1 MRKIKLS
8 FDKKQPYIV
17 EYDYVNNVL
26 INNEIVTNFYK
37 MLSFYKKNEIENILI
52 NATTLKDVESELNK
66 IGFYL
71 YMVRHLK
78 NVNYFYIIKD
88 NVKNKILYNNS
99 GTLAFINS
107 NIDVIDSTD
116 INYIMDKHNIKN
128 DILNDLD

>member
-1 MRKIKLS
+1 MRKIRLS
-8 FDKKQPYIV
+8 FGINNSYIV
-17 EYDYVNNVL
+17 EYNYVNNVL
-26 INNEIVTNFYK
+26 INKEIVTNFYK
-37 MLSFYKKNEIENILI
+37 MLSFYKKNDIENILI
-52 NATTLKDVESELNK
+52 NATTLKDVENELNK

-107 NIDVIDSTD
+107 NIDVIDTTD
-116 INYIMDKHNIKN
+116 INYIMDKNNIKN
-128 DILNDLD
+128 DMFNDLD

>member
-1 MRKIKLS
+1 MNKIRLS
-8 FDKKQPYIV
+8 FGINNSYIV
-17 EYDYVNNVL
+17 DYNYVSNVL
-26 INNEIVTNFYK
+26 INKEIVTNFYK
-37 MLSFYKKNEIENILI
+37 MLSFYKKNDIENILI
-52 NATTLKDVESELNK
+52 NATTLKEVENELNK

-116 INYIMDKHNIKN
+116 ISYIMDKHNIKN
-128 DILNDLD
+128 DAFNDLD

>member
-1 MRKIKLS
+1 MRKIRLS
-8 FDKKQPYIV
+8 FGINNSYIV
-17 EYDYVNNVL
+17 EYNYVNNVL
-26 INNEIVTNFYK
+26 INKEIVTNFYK
-37 MLSFYKKNEIENILI
+37 MLSFYKKNDIENILI
-52 NATTLKDVESELNK
+52 NATTLKDVENELNK

-116 INYIMDKHNIKN
+116 ISYIMDKHNIKN

>member
-1 MRKIKLS
+1 MRKIRLS
-8 FDKKQPYIV
+8 FGINNSYIV
-17 EYDYVNNVL
+17 EYNYVNNVI
-26 INNEIVTNFYK
+26 INKEIATNFYK
-37 MLSFYKKNEIENILI
+37 MLSFYKKNDIENILI
-52 NATTLKDVESELNK
+52 NATTLKDVENELNK

-107 NIDVIDSTD
+107 NIDVIDTTD
-116 INYIMDKHNIKN
+116 INYIMDKNNIKN
-128 DILNDLD
+128 DMFNDLD

>member
-1 MRKIKLS
+1 MNKIRLS
-8 FDKKQPYIV
+8 FNTNNSYIV
-17 EYDYVNNVL
+17 EYNYVSNVL
-26 INNEIVTNFYK
+26 INKEIVTNFYK
-37 MLSFYKKNEIENILI
+37 MLSFYKKNDLENILI
-52 NATTLKDVESELNK
+52 NATTLKDVENELNK

-116 INYIMDKHNIKN
+116 ISYIMDKHNIKN
-128 DILNDLD
+128 DMFNDLD